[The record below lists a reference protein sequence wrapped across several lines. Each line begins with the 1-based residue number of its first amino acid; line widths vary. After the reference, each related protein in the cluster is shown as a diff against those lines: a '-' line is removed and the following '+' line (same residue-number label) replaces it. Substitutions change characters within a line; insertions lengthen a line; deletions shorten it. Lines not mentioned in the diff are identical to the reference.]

1 MHEPK
6 EVKMMLTVKGL
17 ILREKKIGEI
27 SKSVSVLTADKGV
40 IDVFIRG
47 GQKSVKNGAST
58 QLFAYSALCLDE
70 KKKASG
76 QTEYFLN
83 SSELINAFPNIRL
96 DLKKTALA
104 AYFSELILYSRTE
117 QSGYHDVM
125 RLVLNSL
132 YFLENDKM
140 DMDLLKC
147 VFEFRLPCEI
157 GLRPDLVGC
166 AQCFKYE
173 DEKMHFD
180 FRENK
185 LFCDECYITDEDS
198 VQTVLDKT
206 LLYIVRYIALTE
218 FEKLF
223 YFRISSRCQSKLT
236 EFTES
241 FIAYNFKSRFRTLEY
256 YKSI

>member
-1 MHEPK
+1 
-6 EVKMMLTVKGL
+6 MLTVKGL
-17 ILREKKIGEI
+17 VLREKKIGEI
-27 SKSVSVLTADKGV
+27 NKSVSVLTADKGV

-47 GQKSVKNGAST
+47 GQKSIKNAAST

-76 QTEYFLN
+76 QVEYYLN
-83 SSELINAFPNIRL
+83 SSELINAFPSIRL
-96 DLKKTALA
+96 DIKKTALA
-104 AYFSELILYSRTE
+104 AYFSELLLFSRTE
-117 QSGYHDVM
+117 QAGYGDVM
-125 RLVLNSL
+125 RLTLNSL
-132 YFLENDKM
+132 YFLDNDKM

-166 AQCFKYE
+166 AQCFRYE
-173 DEKMHFD
+173 DVIMHFD
-180 FRENK
+180 LRENK
-185 LFCDECYITDEDS
+185 LYCGDCFISAEDRAE
-198 VQTVLDKT
+198 TELDKT

-218 FEKLF
+218 FERLF
-223 YFRISSRCQSKLT
+223 YFKVSSRCQSKLT
-236 EFTES
+236 AFTES